1 MLRSSMRHEKSMAQI
16 QRLEV
21 GSDIKQCLWS
31 SYFDAHITVLPD
43 VIVGIARPFFVQAM
57 KTNKLR
63 KTISFVG
70 SGDDVVERLNVL
82 SCSLK
87 SIVLSRKFISKI
99 TPVWVNLRAV
109 ARATT
114 FSRVL
119 GVLQMC
125 YKGIRC

>member
-1 MLRSSMRHEKSMAQI
+1 MKNLWLEI

-43 VIVGIARPFFVQAM
+43 VIVGIARPFFVKYENEQIAEDD
-57 KTNKLR
+57 L
-63 KTISFVG
+63 ICG

-87 SIVLSRKFISKI
+87 NIVYPGNLFRK
-99 TPVWVNLRAV
+99 
-109 ARATT
+109 
-114 FSRVL
+114 
-119 GVLQMC
+119 
-125 YKGIRC
+125 